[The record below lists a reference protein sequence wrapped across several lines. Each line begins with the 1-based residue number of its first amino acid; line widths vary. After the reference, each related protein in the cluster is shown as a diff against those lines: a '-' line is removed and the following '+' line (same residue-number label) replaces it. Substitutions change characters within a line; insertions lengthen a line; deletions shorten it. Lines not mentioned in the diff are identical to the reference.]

1 MDIPRH
7 DISLL
12 YVEDDPAA
20 RTQISV
26 LLQRAVTTLYVAANG
41 REGLE
46 LFSAHSP
53 DIILTDIMMP
63 VMNGLDMARE
73 VRKLNPDC
81 QIIVLTAFSDTE
93 YMLDCIS
100 IGINQYIL
108 KPVDLSK
115 LMQAVGACSDYI
127 QLKRRLKK
135 QDDYIHLLSEAMEQ
149 APTLVMITDLNGTIE
164 YVNTMFTRVT
174 GYTPAEVIGKTPS
187 ILKSDLTLPWT
198 YQELWQNI
206 SMGNEWESEL
216 ANRKKNGEIYWE
228 LVKICPVR
236 DASGTVYKY
245 LKVAQDITERKHY
258 EESLRFLS
266 THDSLTGLYN
276 RAFFEA
282 EVKRLAASRDFP
294 VSIIIAD
301 IDGLKLV
308 NDTWGH
314 SRGDNVI
321 RAAAESIL
329 TAYRAGDVV
338 SRIGGD
344 EFAVLLPRTDEQAA
358 LNAVQRIKN
367 GCNSQA
373 VEQPGCFQGLSLGVA
388 TARSSAELE
397 HALKSADAR
406 MYEDKKDKKKSAQ
419 STHHTGTTHLETS
432 SDPAVSDAAAAEEP
446 WPAK

>member
-1 MDIPRH
+1 MDIPRY

-20 RTQISV
+20 RAQISS
-26 LLQRAVTTLYVAANG
+26 LLQRSVAKLYVATNG
-41 REGLE
+41 RQGIE
-46 LFSAHSP
+46 LFQTHSP
-53 DIILTDIMMP
+53 DIVLTDIMMP
-63 VMNGLDMARE
+63 VMNGLEMARE
-73 VRKLNPDC
+73 IRKRNPDC
-81 QIIVLTAFSDTE
+81 QIIVLTAFSDTD

-100 IGINQYIL
+100 IGINQYTL

-115 LMQAVGACSDYI
+115 LIQSIGTCSDYI
-127 QLKRRLKK
+127 QLKRRIKK
-135 QDDYIHLLSEAMEQ
+135 QDDYIHLLSQAMEQ
-149 APTLVMITDLNGTIE
+149 APTLVMITDLDGTIE

-174 GYTPAEVIGKTPS
+174 GYSPSEVIGKTPS
-187 ILKSDLTLPWT
+187 ILKSELTPNWT

-206 SMGNEWESEL
+206 TIGSEWESEL

-228 LVKICPVR
+228 WVKICPVR

-258 EESLRFLS
+258 EENLRFLS

-282 EVKRLAASRDFP
+282 EMKRLAASRDFP
-294 VSIIIAD
+294 VSIIMAD

-314 SRGDNVI
+314 SRGDCVI

-344 EFAVLLPRTDEQAA
+344 EFAVLLPRTDEESAMS
-358 LNAVQRIKN
+358 AVQRIKN
-367 GCNSQA
+367 GCNSFA
-373 VEQPGCFQGLSLGVA
+373 VEQPGYFQGLSLGVA
-388 TARSSAELE
+388 TACSSADLE
-397 HALKSADAR
+397 NALRNADAR
-406 MYEDKKDKKKSAQ
+406 MYQDKKDKKKSPPFQ
-419 STHHTGTTHLETS
+419 TNDNHSQQP
-432 SDPAVSDAAAAEEP
+432 D
-446 WPAK
+446 